1 MSGTWISAAAG
12 SAAGVAWFL
21 DSLVTTSP
29 ATPTVRALL
38 SGTESDECSSHAESD
53 PGSLD
58 PSAEVPIP
66 DGFGYGR
73 YRSGSVDLCEFWSGD
88 SDLTL
93 EFDDISVGRV
103 VQCR

>member
-38 SGTESDECSSHAESD
+38 SGTESDECSPHAESD
-53 PGSLD
+53 PGALD
-58 PSAEVPIP
+58 PSADVLIARTSPRVGLGSESLI
-66 DGFGYGR
+66 GASWTGLSWQNFG
-73 YRSGSVDLCEFWSGD
+73 WS
-88 SDLTL
+88 L
-93 EFDDISVGRV
+93 
-103 VQCR
+103 